1 MNSDNKKS
9 ENIEEHV
16 SGVQRLAE
24 ALVQAKMKAV
34 EHDDSVAELRELG
47 RIRLEMLKQELEE
60 VFAAV
65 PNDDPYWDFAM
76 SYGVE
81 VRLWLDATAH
91 IVMARDRRTYRL
103 VRDTRAGRV
112 VLCETPDLPIIE
124 QAVTHYIAD
133 RIVERQKLIESDTL
147 PLQFHKALQSHTEEQ
162 QANET
167 ATVNIERNIF
177 WRNIMWFA
185 VGAVVAGLLLIFLFY
200 LKYAGAA

>member
-1 MNSDNKKS
+1 MNSDNKLS
-9 ENIEEHV
+9 ENNEEHA

-34 EHDDSVAELRELG
+34 EHDDSVAEMRELG

-81 VRLWLDATAH
+81 ARLWLDATAH

-103 VRDTRAGRV
+103 VRDMRAGRV

-147 PLQFHKALQSHTEEQ
+147 PLQFHKAIQSHTEKQ

-167 ATVNIERNIF
+167 ATVNKERNIF

-185 VGAVVAGLLLIFLFY
+185 VGAVVAGLLLILLFY
-200 LKYAGAA
+200 MKYAGSV